1 MSRPKSLT
9 RAELIGRAMVQF
21 WRRGYAALS
30 MDDLVRAIGT
40 SRSAV
45 YSEIGSKDELL
56 AACLEIYD
64 DLIVTPAFARVEAKG
79 AGLPEIVA
87 YFEHHIGRAEASGLP
102 GPGCFMAN
110 TMTELAPHH
119 EGARS
124 RVARHNERLRSGFR
138 RAVEHEASQ
147 RGATVATEG
156 LDDIALGLVVFANGL
171 WSFSR
176 ATSDAKALR
185 PCVAAY
191 LGGIAHELDRHA

>member
-1 MSRPKSLT
+1 M
-9 RAELIGRAMVQF
+9 AQF
-21 WRRGYAALS
+21 WRCGYAALS
-30 MDDLVRAIGT
+30 VDDLVRAIGT
-40 SRSAV
+40 SRHAI
-45 YSEIGSKDELL
+45 YSEVGSKDQLL
-56 AACLEIYD
+56 SACLDVYD
-64 DLIVTPAFARVEAKG
+64 DLIVTPAFARIEAEG
-79 AGLPEIVA
+79 ATLAEIVA
-87 YFEHHIGRAEASGLP
+87 YFEHHIGRAEAAGLP

-147 RGATVATEG
+147 RGATVAAES

-176 ATSDAKALR
+176 TTGDANALR
-185 PCVAAY
+185 RCVAAY